1 MTSDAGWA
9 RDVEG
14 SCWRGVMVMFGWL
27 LRGRTMVRIVGVR
40 RTAVGVSKSSLRLIG
55 CLRPSFGEMY
65 DDAPGGGRG
74 SQRSKPWTCPLAFCL
89 RQSRCYA
96 WDGAVRSAHGCC
108 WTEYV
113 RRMQTKP
120 PLFFG
125 KSLRGQGEGDE
136 RVHGRMTKRRRND
149 ATHEILYSY
158 R

>member
-65 DDAPGGGRG
+65 DDAPGGWAGVP
-74 SQRSKPWTCPLAFCL
+74 RSKPWTCPLACCL
-89 RQSRCYA
+89 RQ
-96 WDGAVRSAHGCC
+96 
-108 WTEYV
+108 
-113 RRMQTKP
+113 
-120 PLFFG
+120 
-125 KSLRGQGEGDE
+125 
-136 RVHGRMTKRRRND
+136 
-149 ATHEILYSY
+149 
-158 R
+158 